1 MGKKRRDREGH
12 KDRVRMM
19 FKNEEWC
26 CFKKRMDFSCGE
38 VKELGLVEGF
48 FFSLVCVKES
58 KRERNNFKMAATSL
72 YERRGRGLV

>member
-48 FFSLVCVKES
+48 FFFFGVC
-58 KRERNNFKMAATSL
+58 ERK
-72 YERRGRGLV
+72 